1 MKNLSQI
8 VFLVSFNIS
17 LLAFDASNMMKLS
30 SEDLHR
36 VKVDFN
42 YAIYK
47 QKQAYRYKNYQDYN
61 PLFRPSI
68 SVINQ
73 TNRDFTPIRN
83 NVGGWSSARGEF
95 MASHS
100 SLVHK
105 VYDQQQI
112 NYLMSGDFTVF
123 VFEKNGKTIYLLT
136 DKQ

>member
-1 MKNLSQI
+1 MKNLFQI
-8 VFLVSFNIS
+8 AFLIFSSVS
-17 LLAFDASNMMKLS
+17 LLALDTSKMMKLS
-30 SEDLHR
+30 SADLHR

-47 QKQAYRYKNYQDYN
+47 QKQAYKYKNYQDYDRN
-61 PLFRPSI
+61 FRPSI

-73 TNRDFTPIRN
+73 TSRDFTPTRH
-83 NVGGWSSARGEF
+83 NVGGWYPARGEP
-95 MASHS
+95 MVSKS

-123 VFEKNGKTIYLLT
+123 VFEKNGKTIYLLK

>member
-1 MKNLSQI
+1 
-8 VFLVSFNIS
+8 
-17 LLAFDASNMMKLS
+17 MKLS
-30 SEDLHR
+30 SEDLRR

-47 QKQAYRYKNYQDYN
+47 QKQAYKYKNYQNYN
-61 PLFRPSI
+61 PLFRPLI

-73 TNRDFTPIRN
+73 TSRDFTPIRH
-83 NVGGWSSARGEF
+83 NVGGWSPARGES

-105 VYDQQQI
+105 MYDQQQI
-112 NYLMSGDFTVF
+112 NYLMSGDFSVF
-123 VFEKNGKTIYLLT
+123 VFEKYDKTIYLLK